1 VAETPAGLP
10 ASAPWPHESHS
21 LRVDAGGLH
30 WLLLRMGRRGAP
42 QLLLLHGTGAS
53 SHSWRGL
60 LPLLAR
66 HFDTLALDLPG
77 HGRTATPSPRG
88 LSLPGMAASLGELLR
103 QLPFAPALIVGHS
116 AGAAIAVQLVLAGH
130 AAPRAIISLNG
141 ALLPLHG
148 LAGRVFSPMAKLLA
162 LNPLVPRLFAWRAA
176 EPRVLQRLVD
186 GTGSRLDAEG
196 LALYGRLV
204 ADPAHAAGALG
215 MMAQWDLQPLAAR
228 LPALGVPLHLVV
240 GEQDRT
246 LPPAQAEQV
255 RARTPQATLT
265 RLSGLGHLA
274 HEEAPAQ
281 VAALIVSI
289 ARQADLLPAAHP
301 AA

>member
-1 VAETPAGLP
+1 MAETNAVPLGD
-10 ASAPWPHESHS
+10 APWPHEAHS

-30 WLLLRMGRRGAP
+30 WLVQRMGRRGAP

-176 EPRVLQRLVD
+176 EPRVLQRLID

-215 MMAQWDLQPLAAR
+215 MMAQWDLAPLAAR
-228 LPALGVPLHLVV
+228 LPTLGVPLHLVV
-240 GEQDRT
+240 GEEDRT
-246 LPPAQAEQV
+246 LPPEQAEQV
-255 RARTPQATLT
+255 RACAPQTTLT
-265 RLSGLGHLA
+265 RLPGLGHLA
-274 HEEAPAQ
+274 HEEAPGRLS
-281 VAALIVSI
+281 ALIVGF
-289 ARQADLLPAAHP
+289 ARQAGVLRAEPGPH
-301 AA
+301 